1 MATVLFCEQFEAC
14 IIHIIIEDVVRW
26 VIFICT
32 VGLGVYQHKLIF
44 STQPR
49 TQDCLEL
56 VA

>member
-1 MATVLFCEQFEAC
+1 MATVLFCEQFETC
-14 IIHIIIEDVVRW
+14 IIHIILEDVVRW
-26 VIFICT
+26 VFFICA